1 MDKICGCKMWQELGD
16 ISQISN
22 WKTLWQECTDWALPR
37 KDNILQV
44 KVEGVEKPVQRMIDV
59 CIEANDNF
67 ATGFFSRMFPAG
79 NVWGKFK
86 HPDPE
91 INGDELVAEYFE
103 IVSREVH
110 SILTESNFTQ
120 EIQESLVDIGCLGT
134 NCVYVEEDDDDVVNF
149 RSFSVGDVR
158 IGLNHKGR
166 VDTVGREFELNS
178 RQMLQQFGEK
188 ALLEAGLDQ
197 ILEQIK
203 GQKTEKYTVYH
214 LVYPR
219 QDYEAGKS
227 DSMNKKFASTY
238 TAAKTKKLLKEG
250 GYDLLPYFIG
260 RFATGNN
267 ETYGRSPMMNIL
279 GTTRR
284 TNAIYRSL
292 IAVAELNAGPQWL
305 VIDDDTTSGL
315 SNRANAIIR
324 HRIGQAPQR
333 LDNNGNP
340 ALANEIYEAHNEDI
354 KRAFFN
360 DKFRPLDDYR
370 NMSATEA
377 QLRTSTD
384 LMHLTP
390 FASRY
395 YDEVVTPMLTLVYKL
410 AQKSGRLPD
419 MPPVLA
425 EDPNFK
431 IEYVGQ
437 LSLATMSFETNGTF
451 SALNMFAEVAQFVPA
466 AQKAYDN
473 VDWDET
479 FRTTWY
485 NQNASMKSLK
495 PLEGEGSVEEKR
507 AEDAAALEK
516 QQAQQLAG
524 EAAQA
529 YAMGTKAP
537 EAGSASEGLMKEMGG

>member
-1 MDKICGCKMWQELGD
+1 MWQELGD
-16 ISQISN
+16 ISQIDN
-22 WKTLWQECTDWALPR
+22 WKTLWQECTDWSLPR

-44 KVEGVEKPVQRMIDV
+44 KVEGVEKPVQRMIDTCV
-59 CIEANDNF
+59 EANYNF

-79 NVWGKFK
+79 SIWGKFK
-86 HPDPE
+86 HPDPD
-91 INGDELVAEYFE
+91 INSDEMVAEYFE
-103 IVSREVH
+103 LVSREIH

-120 EIQESLVDIGCLGT
+120 EMQESLTDIGCLGT

-149 RSFSVGDVR
+149 RSFTIGDIR

-166 VDTVGREFELNS
+166 VDTVGRELELNS
-178 RQMLQQFGEK
+178 RQMLQKFGEE
-188 ALLEAGLDQ
+188 ALLQAGLDQ
-197 ILEQIK
+197 CIEQVN
-203 GQKTEKYTVYH
+203 GQKNEKYKVYH

-219 QDYEAGKS
+219 QDYKSELS
-227 DSMNKKFASTY
+227 DSKNKKFASTY

-250 GYDLLPYFIG
+250 GYDFLPYFIG

-292 IAVAELNAGPQWL
+292 IAVAELNAGPQW
-305 VIDDDTTSGL
+305 VVPDDDSVQGL

-324 HRIGQAPQR
+324 YRNVAPQR
-333 LDNNGNP
+333 LDTNGNP
-340 ALANEIYEAHNEDI
+340 ALANEMYEGHTEEI

-360 DKFRPLDDYR
+360 HLFRPLDEYR
-370 NMSATEA
+370 NMTAYEV
-377 QLRTSTD
+377 QQRQSTD
-384 LMHLTP
+384 LMSLTP

-395 YDEVVTPMLTLVYKL
+395 YDEVVTPMLTYVYYL

-425 EDPNFK
+425 ENPNFK

-437 LSLATMSFETNGTF
+437 LSLATMSFETSGMF
-451 SALNMFAEVAQFVPA
+451 STMNMFAEVAQFIPA
-466 AQKAYDN
+466 AQAAFQNIDFDAAMRK
-473 VDWDET
+473 
-479 FRTTWY
+479 TWY
-485 NQNASMKSLK
+485 NSNADMGALKS
-495 PLEGEGSVEEKR
+495 PDIVEEER
-507 AEDAAALEK
+507 IAEAEAAQA
-516 QQAQQLAG
+516 QQAQQAAG

-537 EAGSASEGLMKEMGG
+537 EAGSASEGIMNQMGG